1 MITADLQPL
10 WPGELT
16 AWGTLAVATVAVAV
30 ALFAEWRAGVRV
42 RSERKHAATVL
53 AGERKVADDRLT
65 RQLEHSDQQL
75 AAERKAADERLTRQL
90 EHSDQQLADER
101 KVADERLTRQ
111 LEHSDQQLADERKVA
126 DDRLQAQTA
135 HSDQQ
140 LREERQQ
147 AQDALQLSEAYTI
160 RVIVGQ
166 QDGRITD
173 PHINADPDDV
183 LRSLAVVVVNEGRFA
198 VTDVAVGL
206 YNSDGSRTDPA
217 IVERIADYN
226 LPDRAIEGAPRDVSD
241 RTLAPAANGLRFA
254 GNAQL
259 ARNLTGAYP
268 VVRWT
273 DHWDQMW
280 ERSKGRVRK
289 TSAST
294 MMTAWP

>member
-1 MITADLQPL
+1 MIAADSQPL

-16 AWGTLAVATVAVAV
+16 AWGTLAVAAVAVAV

-42 RSERKHAATVL
+42 TSERKHAATVL
-53 AGERKVADDRLT
+53 DD
-65 RQLEHSDQQL
+65 
-75 AAERKAADERLTRQL
+75 ERKAAEDRLTRQL

-101 KVADERLTRQ
+101 K
-111 LEHSDQQLADERKVA
+111 LADA
-126 DDRLQAQTA
+126 RLQAQMA

-173 PHINADPDDV
+173 PKIATNPEDV
-183 LRSLAVVVVNEGRFA
+183 LRSLVVVVINEGHFT

-206 YNSDGSRTDPA
+206 YSSDGSMTEPA
-217 IVERIADYN
+217 LIERIADDK
-226 LPDRAIEGAPRDVSD
+226 LPDRFIVGAPLYVSD
-241 RTLAPAANGLRFA
+241 RTLAPSASGLRFA
-254 GNAQL
+254 GS
-259 ARNLTGAYP
+259 ARLDYQLTGAYP
-268 VVRWT
+268 IVRWT
-273 DHWDQMW
+273 DHWGQMW